1 MIEIQE
7 RTDQRQ
13 LEQSLSKLPQ
23 LSRSIILQNII
34 EQVSWHGPIDRE
46 WLEQEVA
53 GELKR
58 KGLE

>member
-7 RTDQRQ
+7 RADQRQ

-34 EQVSWHGPIDRE
+34 EQVCWHGDVNRE

>member
-1 MIEIQE
+1 MTITQE
-7 RTDQRQ
+7 RVDQQ
-13 LEQSLSKLPQ
+13 DLERALSKLPQ
-23 LSRSIILQNII
+23 LSRSIILQNVI
-34 EQVSWHGPIDRE
+34 EQICWHGPIDRE